1 MSIKPVTQEQGLRK
15 RRYKERGSGTT
26 TSPQLERAMISH
38 VLANSFL
45 PRYVKRCLA
54 KNHFLQT
61 DFNKY
66 WFSLRPSNI
75 SKNPFKKLYKREK
88 KKCHWKNNSL
98 EAKNPGKI
106 LVKKNSERSF
116 FHLEI
121 RAEEKI
127 LFFRYFFCEIRL
139 FYRTKNWRGK
149 KSARNHFAPVSIFR
163 NFYHPIIYG
172 LKMKRGRRKSMKE
185 VSSWRWNESEI

>member
-1 MSIKPVTQEQGLRK
+1 MSKGVLLRTIFY
-15 RRYKERGSGTT
+15 RPILTNIDSLWDLQ
-26 TSPQLERAMISH
+26 TSPKIRLKNFTKGKRKNAIGRIIVLRRKTLEK
-38 VLANSFL
+38 F
-45 PRYVKRCLA
+45 
-54 KNHFLQT
+54 
-61 DFNKY
+61 
-66 WFSLRPSNI
+66 
-75 SKNPFKKLYKREK
+75 
-88 KKCHWKNNSL
+88 
-98 EAKNPGKI
+98 
-106 LVKKNSERSF
+106 LVKKNSEGSF